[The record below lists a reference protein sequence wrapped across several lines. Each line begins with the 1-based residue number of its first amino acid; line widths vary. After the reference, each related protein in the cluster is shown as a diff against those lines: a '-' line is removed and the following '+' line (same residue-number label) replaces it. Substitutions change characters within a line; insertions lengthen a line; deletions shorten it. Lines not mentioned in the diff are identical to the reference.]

1 MCHRAHRPVIETERR
16 GVEMISMFT
25 NSAPT
30 GLPGTGGVAVRERGA
45 SPSWLLGGYG
55 SASPACTGAA
65 LRRAPEAF
73 TAPFRGTGLPVTGL
87 DIRLV
92 TREAVVTT
100 AVGAAVLQQEPAFHA
115 TTDITDNDATL
126 GVPPSRRP
134 QS

>member
-1 MCHRAHRPVIETERR
+1 
-16 GVEMISMFT
+16 MISMFT

-73 TAPFRGTGLPVTGL
+73 TAPFQGTGLPFAGS
-87 DIRLV
+87 DARFV
-92 TREAVVTT
+92 TREVVVTT
-100 AVGAAVLQQEPAFHA
+100 AVGADVPQPKPATHG

>member
-1 MCHRAHRPVIETERR
+1 
-16 GVEMISMFT
+16 MISMFT

-30 GLPGTGGVAVRERGA
+30 GLPGSGGVAVRERGV

-55 SASPACTGAA
+55 SASADCTGAA

-73 TAPFRGTGLPVTGL
+73 TAPFQGTGLPVAGIDVPLTA
-87 DIRLV
+87 
-92 TREAVVTT
+92 REVVVTT
-100 AVGAAVLQQEPAFHA
+100 AVGAAVPQRTPATHA